1 MDTQGTNAAAL
12 ADIDAGDPALLND
25 PYAYYA
31 RLTAEAPVFRD
42 PKTGIVAVS
51 SYKLIQEACAQPAI
65 FSSAMGHLLTSGGAG
80 ALDAEE
86 AAIMASG
93 LPWVDTLLTA
103 DPPRHALYR
112 RVATKAFAQRRVMAM
127 EPAITATCHEL
138 IDRFIGRG
146 HAELKSEFA
155 DHLPSTIIA
164 DMLGVPRADLPRFAD
179 WLHAGISRLSGL
191 AGREQRIIAARK
203 EIELQ
208 HYFLAAIA
216 DRRENPRDDIITDLV
231 QASWAEAENARPLND
246 AELYG
251 ILQQLF
257 NAGQE
262 TTAHSIVYA
271 IYQLFQH
278 PQQLAALRADPALMR
293 NAIEETLRHLSPTN
307 NMWRVVAQDTAL
319 GGVDLHAG
327 ETMLLRFGA
336 GNRDSA
342 VFAAPDQFDIHRAN
356 ARDHLSFGHGVHLCL
371 GAALARVEMRAALP
385 VLLERLENLR
395 VGDMVLNATPILRGV
410 RAFEVTFDRK

>member
-1 MDTQGTNAAAL
+1 MAHDDATPDAHAAL
-12 ADIDAGDPALLND
+12 ELKPDLARCPLEAINAFDPDLLQD
-25 PYAYYA
+25 PYPYWS
-31 RLTAEAPVFRD
+31 RLRAEAPVFRD

-138 IDRFIGRG
+138 VDRFIGRG

-216 DRRENPRDDIITDLV
+216 ERRRAVRYSATTI
-231 QASWAEAENARPLND
+231 QCRP
-246 AELYG
+246 
-251 ILQQLF
+251 
-257 NAGQE
+257 
-262 TTAHSIVYA
+262 
-271 IYQLFQH
+271 
-278 PQQLAALRADPALMR
+278 
-293 NAIEETLRHLSPTN
+293 
-307 NMWRVVAQDTAL
+307 
-319 GGVDLHAG
+319 
-327 ETMLLRFGA
+327 
-336 GNRDSA
+336 GN
-342 VFAAPDQFDIHRAN
+342 HR
-356 ARDHLSFGHGVHLCL
+356 
-371 GAALARVEMRAALP
+371 P
-385 VLLERLENLR
+385 
-395 VGDMVLNATPILRGV
+395 
-410 RAFEVTFDRK
+410 